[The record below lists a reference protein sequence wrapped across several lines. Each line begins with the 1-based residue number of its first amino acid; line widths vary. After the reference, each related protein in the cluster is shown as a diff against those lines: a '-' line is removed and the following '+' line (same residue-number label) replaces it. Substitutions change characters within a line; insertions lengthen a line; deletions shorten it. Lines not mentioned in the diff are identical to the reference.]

1 MLSGFCCY
9 CFMLLYKIRKT
20 FGYVFLG
27 CSCRFLRTLLLF
39 SLDVVACFPDIAV
52 VSLGFCRFCFMLLYK
67 TFRNLYK
74 TEYFL
79 YKKRRKFQ
87 HVFSDFLVFS
97 YSDPGFFC
105 FFLLTFS
112 EEKSV
117 FLTRLSVNDRIYSY
131 QPYVFHAFFGR
142 LDRFLVSSCFFSCIF
157 LLSAGKKSSVV
168 LSSGSSVFE
177 IFSLHRDIFCPVLR
191 NFFIPF
197 PFFQCFS

>member
-52 VSLGFCRFCFMLLYK
+52 VSLGFCCYCFMLLYK

-87 HVFSDFLVFS
+87 HVFSVFS
-97 YSDPGFFC
+97 GYILSGSRT
-105 FFLLTFS
+105 FLLFS
-112 EEKSV
+112 LTIANKKSC
-117 FLTRLSVNDRIYSY
+117 FWRSDRPQMTEFIPISRM
-131 QPYVFHAFFGR
+131 FFMPFSDR
-142 LDRFLVSSCFFSCIF
+142 LDRFLGFF
-157 LLSAGKKSSVV
+157 LLLFLHFSVV
-168 LSSGSSVFE
+168 C
-177 IFSLHRDIFCPVLR
+177 R
-191 NFFIPF
+191 
-197 PFFQCFS
+197 